1 MGAISKIQRDGIS
14 LRMLYT
20 WLIVIAI
27 VVSALMIY
35 STFHLSSSFS
45 NLSDAVNRHM
55 ELHRAANDLMEASD
69 YLTENVQRFS
79 VTANTVYM
87 DNYFNE
93 AQNSKRRE
101 KAIKKML
108 DLNSNLQ
115 VLNSMHTA
123 LKASQDLMLQEYYS
137 MKLVIDAEG
146 YANYPEILRNIV
158 LKDED
163 RTLTRDQKRK
173 LATEILFNE
182 EYYSMKDSIRKN
194 MKTSINEI
202 EKATLSAESK
212 LSQKH
217 LFELH
222 TVRTVIIIET
232 ICIIFMI

>member
-146 YANYPEILRNIV
+146 YADYPEILRNIV

-173 LATEILFNE
+173 LATEIHRNPF
-182 EYYSMKDSIRKN
+182 
-194 MKTSINEI
+194 
-202 EKATLSAESK
+202 
-212 LSQKH
+212 Q
-217 LFELH
+217 
-222 TVRTVIIIET
+222 
-232 ICIIFMI
+232 